1 VATAGP
7 GWSRRAQYGL
17 FFSFLAVIAGIVVG
31 LLLLAVSLV
40 APDSFA
46 RVRGA
51 ALDVTG
57 PVAGAL
63 HEVTAT
69 VDGVFTGAGDYW
81 DAARQNAELKRERTA
96 MLRRMVEAR
105 AIFQENG
112 QLKATLQLREHER
125 ATIAT
130 GRIVGSSFNSPR
142 RFAIL
147 SVGASDGVRVGMPVR
162 SSDGL
167 VGRIIDAGALASRV
181 LLVSD
186 RANIVPA
193 RLLRNGIPVIAQGRG
208 DGTIDIRPLEV
219 GRNPFKRGDIIITSG
234 TGGLYPPLV
243 PIGRVIKLEDD
254 GAVAVPLADPATT
267 SFAIVE
273 PAFEPAAIA
282 AENTQ
287 SSASNY

>member
-1 VATAGP
+1 MATARP

-17 FFSFLAVIAGIVVG
+17 FFSFIAVIAGIFIG
-31 LLLLAVSLV
+31 LILLALSLV
-40 APDSFA
+40 APHQFQ

-51 ALDVTG
+51 ALDVTAPLTG
-57 PVAGAL
+57 VL

-69 VDGVFTGAGDYW
+69 AEGLFTGAGNYW
-81 DAARQNAELKRERTA
+81 DAANQNAGLKRERQA
-96 MLRRMVEAR
+96 MLRRMVEAK
-105 AIFQENG
+105 AITQENR
-112 QLKATLQLREHER
+112 QLKAVLQLREHEHTTV
-125 ATIAT
+125 AV
-130 GRIVGSSFNSPR
+130 GRVVGSSLNSPR

-147 SVGASDGVRVGMPVR
+147 SVGASDGVQIGMPVR
-162 SSDGL
+162 SPEGL
-167 VGRIIDAGALASRV
+167 IGRIIDAGALASRV

-208 DGTIDIRPLEV
+208 DGTIDVRPLEV

-243 PIGRVIKLEDD
+243 PIARVVKLDDD
-254 GAVAVPLADPATT
+254 GAVAVPLADPATI

-273 PAFEPAAIA
+273 PPFEPAAEA
-282 AENTQ
+282 TDNPPATLERP
-287 SSASNY
+287 